1 MLDKDM
7 REPLFDF
14 LDDWYGKIRVIEEKN
29 ILSSR
34 ADVLG
39 VIDGAIIGI
48 ELKSDHDTYQRLK
61 TQVRDYEKVC
71 DHCFAAVGQSHVKH
85 IAEHIPDYW
94 GILVVSED
102 DTYLLREAGENPN
115 LVMKAQI
122 ALMWRRELDMLLLKN
137 ELPKYKGRSKAFVQ
151 DKILE
156 KVDISILKKQMTD
169 LIFERDYTIFDEEK
183 KAAFKKTKSGVK
195 IRKSTSKRKK
205 LSQSV
210 KADRERAHTAHYI
223 AGRGKRKSTAKKGVS
238 RKNT

>member
-14 LDDWYGKIRVIEEKN
+14 LDDWYGKIRVIEEKT

-61 TQVRDYEKVC
+61 TQIRDYEKVC
-71 DHCFAAVGQSHVKH
+71 DYCYAAVGQSHVKH

-94 GILVVSED
+94 GILVVTDE
-102 DTYLLREAGENPN
+102 DTYLMREAEENPN

-122 ALMWRRELDMLLLKN
+122 ALMWRRELDMLLQKN
-137 ELPKYKGRSKAFVQ
+137 ELPKYKGRSKAFVEERLLALLPLS
-151 DKILE
+151 D
-156 KVDISILKKQMTD
+156 LKRQMTD
-169 LIFERDYTIFDEEK
+169 LIFERDYTIFEQQP
-183 KAAFKKTKSGVK
+183 KATFRSTKSGIKVR
-195 IRKSTSKRKK
+195 RKSSVKRKK
-205 LSQSV
+205 TSDSI
-210 KADRERAHTAHYI
+210 KKDRERAHTTHYI
-223 AGRGKRKSTAKKGVS
+223 AGRKRKKSVS